1 MVFRVVLGA
10 TALASAAIPAV
21 AQQPLPYDIDNFFR
35 VWGETPPPVVQ
46 PQARPEARPRAQP
59 RREPISLLPVR
70 RGPRIAYNLDGL
82 FFNRVP
88 DYVALGYRLE
98 GLTDYVPPYRDGR
111 NVTPLRYELDN
122 LLFGLNNTRF
132 ESAAGAP

>member
-1 MVFRVVLGA
+1 MIFRVVLAA
-10 TALASAAIPAV
+10 TALALITMPVA

-35 VWGETPPPVVQ
+35 VKGEAAPPAPV
-46 PQARPEARPRAQP
+46 AAPEPRVEP
-59 RREPISLLPVR
+59 RQQREPISLLPVR
-70 RGPRIAYNLDGL
+70 RVPRIAYNLDGL
-82 FFNRVP
+82 IFNRVP

-111 NVTPLRYELDN
+111 DVTPLRYELDN

>member
-1 MVFRVVLGA
+1 MVIRVVLA
-10 TALASAAIPAV
+10 AAALASAAMPAA
-21 AQQPLPYDIDNFFR
+21 AQQPLPYDIDNFFSVR
-35 VWGETPPPVVQ
+35 GEAAPRAPVAAPEPQVQ
-46 PQARPEARPRAQP
+46 PRQQ
-59 RREPISLLPVR
+59 REPISLLPVR

-111 NVTPLRYELDN
+111 DVTPLRYELDN

-132 ESAAGAP
+132 ESAVGAP